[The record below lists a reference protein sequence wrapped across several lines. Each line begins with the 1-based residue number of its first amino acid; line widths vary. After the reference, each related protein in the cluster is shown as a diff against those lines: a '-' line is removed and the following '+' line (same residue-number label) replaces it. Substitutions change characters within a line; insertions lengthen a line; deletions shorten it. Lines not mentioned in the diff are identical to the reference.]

1 MFSFYFTT
9 NHKKKLKE
17 VITESTFLK
26 NNGDAIFAPEW
37 FAIIKKEKAR
47 RACIEIRKTKGLE
60 NLIGVSEYWLYVLQR
75 LDNIATSPEN
85 VLISGPSGV
94 GKELVAKA
102 IHELRG
108 IGGFY
113 PINCA
118 TISDDLAVSELFG
131 AEKGS
136 YTGALTTQVGLCE
149 SIGEGTLFFD
159 EIHTASLRL
168 QQMLLR
174 LVQEKSFRRLGGKT
188 YLQYKGKI
196 ISATNKNLTALMDEN
211 KFMEDL
217 YWRLKIH
224 EIEIPP
230 LHIRRDDIEE
240 LILYFMKQSGTK
252 KKISY
257 ETVARICNFYCRK
270 GLAKRIQEDY
280 LTGRLDEEK
289 DKVLIDTWKSHGEI
303 ILENNVREINNLVKK
318 LIFETGG
325 KMNIFMRDL
334 ELLEP
339 AYKKS
344 LSTPDFYRIP
354 RYVKSE
360 KTSEEKDMVRALE
373 ITKGNQTQ
381 VAKLFR
387 MTPQAIN
394 QRIYKNERVK
404 DYYKNSFKK
413 RAT

>member
-1 MFSFYFTT
+1 
-9 NHKKKLKE
+9 
-17 VITESTFLK
+17 
-26 NNGDAIFAPEW
+26 
-37 FAIIKKEKAR
+37 
-47 RACIEIRKTKGLE
+47 
-60 NLIGVSEYWLYVLQR
+60 
-75 LDNIATSPEN
+75 
-85 VLISGPSGV
+85 
-94 GKELVAKA
+94 
-102 IHELRG
+102 
-108 IGGFY
+108 
-113 PINCA
+113 
-118 TISDDLAVSELFG
+118 
-131 AEKGS
+131 
-136 YTGALTTQVGLCE
+136 
-149 SIGEGTLFFD
+149 
-159 EIHTASLRL
+159 
-168 QQMLLR
+168 MLLR
-174 LVQEKSFRRLGGKT
+174 LVQERSFRRLGGKT
-188 YLQYKGKI
+188 YLQYKWKI

-270 GLAKRIQEDY
+270 GLAKEIQEDY
-280 LTGRLDEEK
+280 LTGRFDEET
-289 DKVLIDTWKSHGEI
+289 DEAIIIDVWKPHGEN

-339 AYKKS
+339 AYKKGFP
-344 LSTPDFYRIP
+344 TPEFYRIP
-354 RYVKSE
+354 GYVKSE
-360 KTSEEKDMVRALE
+360 KTSEEKDMIRALE

-381 VAKLFR
+381 FAQLFR